1 MDREYESNMGIAHK
15 CEAVGEERSCE
26 TCQESQRQ
34 RCPYLHRLGC
44 TVFTPGQARAVGSLC
59 RFYAVRF
66 VSSATQYKLVH
77 PDGRVEVLPLKEVMK
92 AEPEPMGF
100 EKAWRKNAG
109 AAQRIFYQE
118 AEVAL
123 ARNMYEAGVNDRRKF
138 EEAYRKA
145 EGRRC
150 CKAERVR
157 VIGDMKKWAYDVRID
172 GGTQSDGGR
181 PIYVKY
187 DEVVAYLDK
196 LGGAG

>member
-77 PDGRVEVLPLKEVMK
+77 PDGRVEGLPLNAVLK
-92 AEPEPMGF
+92 AEPEPTESAL
-100 EKAWRKNAG
+100 EKWWRREGNGKCRTPKQWASAGYTAG
-109 AAQRIFYQE
+109 AKDE
-118 AEVAL
+118 W
-123 ARNMYEAGVNDRRKF
+123 
-138 EEAYRKA
+138 
-145 EGRRC
+145 
-150 CKAERVR
+150 VR
-157 VIGDMKKWAYDVRID
+157 VIEELMAEMTYQHAEAEKAMGISPKEETCKVIKACCDRTMKF
-172 GGTQSDGGR
+172 
-181 PIYVKY
+181 
-187 DEVVAYLDK
+187 LDK